1 MRGGARTIPM
11 RLADRNPYQ
20 GFTRKISLVRGEGL
34 VREFEFKIKLIVV
47 NTLLMNTLVIKII
60 LSI

>member
-20 GFTRKISLVRGEGL
+20 GFTRKISLVQGEGL
-34 VREFEFKIKLIVV
+34 VREFEREKV
-47 NTLLMNTLVIKII
+47 
-60 LSI
+60 